1 MRRAFVLLLIL
12 ATPAHAV
19 ELYRCTVKGKTT
31 YQDAPCKD
39 GKVIETETRE
49 AIRGYDTQTVDGRS
63 LYILRTQ
70 PKGTAQ
76 GYVAPTVGHSAA
88 DGSTNAV
95 GGECAELKAHAK
107 ALRDEARLPQSAA
120 AQDGLRSALRR
131 TEEQIFRLRCG

>member
-1 MRRAFVLLLIL
+1 MRRALVLLLIL

-39 GKVIETETRE
+39 GKVIETEARE
-49 AIRGYDTQTVDGRS
+49 AIRGYDTQTVDGQS
-63 LYILRTQ
+63 LYILRTV

-76 GYVAPTVGHSAA
+76 SHAMPASAHGA
-88 DGSTNAV
+88 AEASANAM
-95 GGECAELKAHAK
+95 GGECAALKAHAK
-107 ALRDEARLPQSAA
+107 ALRDQARLPQSAT

-131 TEEQIFRLRCG
+131 TEERMFGLRCE